1 MYELNKKKTECAD
14 AIYATRI
21 HPGWTMQVCFE
32 TRQEII
38 TNCVRGA
45 ILVADAAGA
54 EFRRAQNLDMAVCTP
69 SHVLK
74 LDTAC
79 NRG

>member
-1 MYELNKKKTECAD
+1 MQSI
-14 AIYATRI
+14 IYGTRI

-45 ILVADAAGA
+45 ILVAGAAGA
-54 EFRRAQNLDMAVCTP
+54 EFWRIQNLDMAVCTQG
-69 SHVLK
+69 HIFK